1 MWAIDVPCLDINVN
15 HFKSECDADNK
26 CYDSSDKNG
35 DYYKTPWNLEKVEAN
50 IGLGIGPSYTVAPFA
65 ALHNEQLDFIKVNVY
80 WHIGFGGSFIFMSN
94 DKKKDRNNDE
104 ENQDHVKMASATKVL
119 WGLGAFNSF
128 GVNLHW
134 KMVGL
139 GYEYRTSSAEYKHFN
154 TENFGKDK
162 TKFKSGTSKFYIT
175 FRF

>member
-1 MWAIDVPCLDINVN
+1 MPYNW
-15 HFKSECDADNK
+15 K
-26 CYDSSDKNG
+26 CCSFYPN
-35 DYYKTPWNLEKVEAN
+35 N
-50 IGLGIGPSYTVAPFA
+50 
-65 ALHNEQLDFIKVNVY
+65 
-80 WHIGFGGSFIFMSN
+80 FG
-94 DKKKDRNNDE
+94 
-104 ENQDHVKMASATKVL
+104 ASAL
-119 WGLGAFNSF
+119 F

>member
-1 MWAIDVPCLDINVN
+1 MKRFLPTANPRMNVN
-15 HFKSECDADNK
+15 
-26 CYDSSDKNG
+26 G
-35 DYYKTPWNLEKVEAN
+35 RLNL
-50 IGLGIGPSYTVAPFA
+50 Y
-65 ALHNEQLDFIKVNVY
+65 
-80 WHIGFGGSFIFMSN
+80 
-94 DKKKDRNNDE
+94 DRNNDE